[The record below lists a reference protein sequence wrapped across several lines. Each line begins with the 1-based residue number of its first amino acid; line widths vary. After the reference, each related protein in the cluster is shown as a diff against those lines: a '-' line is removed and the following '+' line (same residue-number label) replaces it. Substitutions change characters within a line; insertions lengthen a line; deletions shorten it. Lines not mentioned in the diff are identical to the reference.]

1 MKINQAS
8 SSGRILFILS
18 GIFLFSIVFF
28 PIWQIQLSA
37 PQYPEG
43 LVMLIYANK
52 IAGNV
57 DIING
62 LNHYI
67 GMKTIHAGDFYEFT
81 ILPYIIC
88 FFSLLFIIAG
98 ALGKR
103 KLISGSFI
111 LFVCFGAVAMA
122 DFWKWEYNYGHN
134 LNPDAAI
141 IVPGM
146 SYQPPLI
153 GFKQLLNFGAYSIP
167 DIGGWIFVVVGIVL
181 MFVVGREWYTA
192 KRGKPLI
199 SQTAVSFSCIFL
211 IPLLFNS
218 CSNGPV
224 PLKPGIDK
232 CEFCKMT
239 ISDIRY
245 GAEIIT
251 RKGKIFKFDDPQCAI
266 SFLNAHPDV
275 SQSLQEIYFI
285 GFADPHVL
293 IPSTSAFILNCE
305 TLRAPMG
312 GTYAIFNSMD
322 ALNKVK
328 QKFPG
333 SVVNWNE
340 MFKP

>member
-1 MKINQAS
+1 M
-8 SSGRILFILS
+8 LFILS
-18 GIFLFSIVFF
+18 GLSLFTILFF

-43 LVMLIYANK
+43 LVMLIYAHK

-67 GMKTIHAGDFYEFT
+67 GMKTIHAEDFFEFT

-98 ALGKR
+98 IIGKR
-103 KLISGSFI
+103 KLINGSLV
-111 LFVCFGAVAMA
+111 LFVLFGIVAMA

-167 DIGGWIFVVVGIVL
+167 DIGGWIFVAVGIL
-181 MFVVGREWYTA
+181 LLFVVCREWYA
-192 KRGKPLI
+192 ARSIKPSVKQHSLSALTILFI
-199 SQTAVSFSCIFL
+199 S
-211 IPLLFNS
+211 LLLSS
-218 CSNGPV
+218 CSAGPV
-224 PLKPGIDK
+224 PLKPGTDN

-251 RKGKIFKFDDPQCAI
+251 KKGKIFKFDDPQCAI
-266 SFLNAHPDV
+266 SFLKEHP
-275 SQSLQEIYFI
+275 EIKT
-285 GFADPHVL
+285 A
-293 IPSTSAFILNCE
+293 C
-305 TLRAPMG
+305 
-312 GTYAIFNSMD
+312 GT
-322 ALNKVK
+322 
-328 QKFPG
+328 G
-333 SVVNWNE
+333 
-340 MFKP
+340 

>member
-1 MKINQAS
+1 M
-8 SSGRILFILS
+8 LFILS
-18 GIFLFSIVFF
+18 GLSLFTILFF

-43 LVMLIYANK
+43 LVMLIYAHK

-67 GMKTIHAGDFYEFT
+67 GMKTIHAEDFFEFT

-98 ALGKR
+98 IIGKR
-103 KLISGSFI
+103 KLINGSLV
-111 LFVCFGAVAMA
+111 LFVLFGIVAMA

-167 DIGGWIFVVVGIVL
+167 DIGGWIFVAVGIL
-181 MFVVGREWYTA
+181 LLFVVCREWYA
-192 KRGKPLI
+192 ARSIKPSVKQHSLSALTILFI
-199 SQTAVSFSCIFL
+199 S
-211 IPLLFNS
+211 LLLSS
-218 CSNGPV
+218 CSAGPV
-224 PLKPGIDK
+224 PLKPGTDN

-251 RKGKIFKFDDPQCAI
+251 KKGKIFKFDDPQCAI
-266 SFLNAHPDV
+266 SFLKEHPEIK
-275 SQSLQEIYFI
+275 QALREIYYSSFSE
-285 GFADPHVL
+285 PHSL
-293 IPSTSAFILNCE
+293 IPSHTAFVLKCE
-305 TLRAPMG
+305 NLRAPMG
-312 GTYAIFNSMD
+312 GLYTVFNNMED
-322 ALNKVK
+322 LNKVK
-328 QKFPG
+328 QEYPG
-333 SVVNWNE
+333 SVINWTE
-340 MFKP
+340 MNRP